1 MSVPRITLISLIKI
15 FFFSSRRRHTRLQG
29 DWSSDVCS
37 SDLIDAQL
45 SKSFGLP
52 NLKLIGE
59 NGKFEIRANFYNL
72 FNKVNLNGT
81 CGWNGIQCDIRQ
93 AHFGES
99 GSALGSRVIEMQARF
114 SF

>member
-1 MSVPRITLISLIKI
+1 M
-15 FFFSSRRRHTRLQG
+15 
-29 DWSSDVCS
+29 
-37 SDLIDAQL
+37 
-45 SKSFGLP
+45 
-52 NLKLIGE
+52 KLIGE
-59 NGKFEIRANFYNL
+59 KGKIEIRANFYNL

-81 CGWNGIQCDIRQ
+81 CGWNGIQCDVRQ